1 MVSPELKVFPRFSPS
16 ERSSRVEFLSGSS
29 SMCKKFLKL
38 KLLNSE
44 ARIAHFRIFCSPN
57 ESVGGCTAAM
67 ARILGFVT
75 WSWEYIWFCLLR
87 IQGFCKGFVTERSW
101 VSPEWELL
109 LEMED
114 LEQSGVGEGEGGG
127 GLLLKNCNVI
137 SMNGEVEITSSVHV
151 LVKNKR
157 IAYVGPSPP
166 ATPAAQVT
174 HTIAQTL
181 FGCCNCGSCR
191 NVENAFPVCRFFSEI
206 ASYRVGNIVNSPI
219 SGWPISHGACRVLS
233 GWTLLSAE
241 S

>member
-1 MVSPELKVFPRFSPS
+1 
-16 ERSSRVEFLSGSS
+16 
-29 SMCKKFLKL
+29 
-38 KLLNSE
+38 
-44 ARIAHFRIFCSPN
+44 
-57 ESVGGCTAAM
+57 
-67 ARILGFVT
+67 
-75 WSWEYIWFCLLR
+75 
-87 IQGFCKGFVTERSW
+87 
-101 VSPEWELL
+101 
-109 LEMED
+109 MED

-206 ASYRVGNIVNSPI
+206 ASYRVGNIVVTLQSQD
-219 SGWPISHGACRVLS
+219 GLS
-233 GWTLLSAE
+233 LMVPVECCLVE
-241 S
+241 HF